1 MTDRNKVE
9 VALKASL
16 KSGAVTSMF
25 VDDVLKLWQV
35 DSISPEVI
43 LRELRAL
50 EGSGTHLLD
59 IEGDEPIKVWPII
72 VGGSP
77 DAPQSELEFRRSV
90 NATKDATRFDREGPL
105 KGLWHK
111 HYYVHTTDFVDE
123 NVRNQQRRHKK
134 LNLSPF
140 AAMMTRIVEGKL
152 TGEWIVFRM
161 EGGVRTYLCLA
172 KHSVTKA
179 DDQELADRIS
189 RA

>member
-1 MTDRNKVE
+1 MTDREKVE

-35 DSISPEVI
+35 DRISPEVI

-50 EGSGTHLLD
+50 EGLAPDPFD
-59 IEGDEPIKVWPII
+59 IEGDEPIKVWLIAI
-72 VGGSP
+72 GGSP
-77 DAPQSELEFRRSV
+77 DAPQPELEYRRSLT
-90 NATKDATRFDREGPL
+90 ATKDATCFDREGPL

-111 HYYVHTTDFVDE
+111 HYYVHTEDFIDR
-123 NVRNQQRRHKK
+123 NVRNQRRRHREF
-134 LNLSPF
+134 NLSPL
-140 AAMMTRIVEGKL
+140 AAMMTRIEEERL

-172 KHSVTKA
+172 KHSANKA
-179 DDQELADRIS
+179 DDQKLADRIS
-189 RA
+189 KA